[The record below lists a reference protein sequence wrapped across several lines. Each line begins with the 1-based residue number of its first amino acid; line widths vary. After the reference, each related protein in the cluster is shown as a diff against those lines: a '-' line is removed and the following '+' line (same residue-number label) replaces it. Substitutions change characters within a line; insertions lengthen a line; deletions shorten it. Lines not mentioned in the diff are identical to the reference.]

1 MKLRPVLSASA
12 IGVLIATAGALPSFA
27 TDDDTP
33 REREVSVTPVAPTP
47 DVEDEPTPSPSS
59 DTESASEDA
68 PEDAP
73 GDEDPEE
80 DDETQTPPA
89 IEYLLEST
97 AEPTLRPSVEAPEPS
112 PVTTETQAAL
122 ESLTSPFA
130 VAERGSNEADNN
142 RNGAA
147 ANNQPQAAQAESPGQ
162 TPGAAQ
168 NSILADSPM
177 AQTEANNPASA
188 PEGFLFGPQGFPL
201 LPAQAPF
208 IGADALAQALL
219 DTQSPDDVAPV
230 EERTTG
236 TNEAPGRVE
245 SRRIVRADQ
254 PTDAAP
260 QESVSNPQE
269 SPSSPEDSRA
279 ESTEDTRS
287 APQDSLVTTGA
298 TSALL
303 AIGGILMIA
312 GGAGILF
319 WHRRLST

>member
-12 IGVLIATAGALPSFA
+12 IGVLIATVGALPSFA
-27 TDDDTP
+27 TDDETP

-47 DVEDEPTPSPSS
+47 DVEDDPTPSPSG

-97 AEPTLRPSVEAPEPS
+97 AEPTVRPSVQAPEPS
-112 PVTTETQAAL
+112 PVTTETQTAL

-130 VAERGSNEADNN
+130 VAERGSNEADNT

-147 ANNQPQAAQAESPGQ
+147 
-162 TPGAAQ
+162 
-168 NSILADSPM
+168 
-177 AQTEANNPASA
+177 ANNPASA
-188 PEGFLFGPQGFPL
+188 PEGFLFGPQDVPL
-201 LPAQAPF
+201 IPAQAPF
-208 IGADALAQALL
+208 IGTDALVQALL

-245 SRRIVRADQ
+245 SRRIVRPDQ

-269 SPSSPEDSRA
+269 SPSSPEDARA

-287 APQDSLVTTGA
+287 APEDSLVTTGA
-298 TSALL
+298 ASALL

-319 WHRRLST
+319 WHRRLQQLS